1 MCIVLEMKRKLWISP
16 DTNMNFKNMSNLIK
30 YLESLPIRK
39 YTLKKTIDIDMD
51 MDMNMDIDLKMK
63 TRKYYNKTKKII

>member
-1 MCIVLEMKRKLWISP
+1 MKRKLWISP

-39 YTLKKTIDIDMD
+39 YTLKQSMD
-51 MDMNMDIDLKMK
+51 MDIDLKMK
-63 TRKYYNKTKKII
+63 TIKYYNKTKKII

>member
-1 MCIVLEMKRKLWISP
+1 MKRKLWISP

-39 YTLKKTIDIDMD
+39 YTLKKTIDMD
-51 MDMNMDIDLKMK
+51 MK
-63 TRKYYNKTKKII
+63 TIKYYNKTKKII

>member
-1 MCIVLEMKRKLWISP
+1 MKRKLWISP

-39 YTLKKTIDIDMD
+39 YTLKQTMVMNIDMT
-51 MDMNMDIDLKMK
+51 MNMNMK

>member
-1 MCIVLEMKRKLWISP
+1 MKRKLWTSP
-16 DTNMNFKNMSNLIK
+16 DTNMNFKNMINLIK

-39 YTLKKTIDIDMD
+39 YTLKQT
-51 MDMNMDIDLKMK
+51 MDMNIDMTMNMNMK

>member
-1 MCIVLEMKRKLWISP
+1 MKRKLWISP

-39 YTLKKTIDIDMD
+39 YTLKKNMD

-63 TRKYYNKTKKII
+63 TIKYYNKTKKII

>member
-1 MCIVLEMKRKLWISP
+1 MKRKLWTSP
-16 DTNMNFKNMSNLIK
+16 DTNMNFKNMTNIIK

-39 YTLKKTIDIDMD
+39 YTLKQTMD
-51 MDMNMDIDLKMK
+51 ME

>member
-1 MCIVLEMKRKLWISP
+1 MKRKLWISP
-16 DTNMNFKNMSNLIK
+16 DTNMNFKNMTIIIK

-39 YTLKKTIDIDMD
+39 YTLKQTMD
-51 MDMNMDIDLKMK
+51 MDMTMNMNMK

>member
-1 MCIVLEMKRKLWISP
+1 MKRKLWISP

-39 YTLKKTIDIDMD
+39 YTLKQSMNMDMDIDMN
-51 MDMNMDIDLKMK
+51 MNMNMK